1 MANKKQTC
9 LTIQIDRD
17 SLFKIINQEM
27 IDNNNEYNY
36 DMFIDAYNHN
46 IRHHN
51 NGSFEIIGDLFD
63 TVFERVKDGYDYE
76 DEDCRITHYPLDEDY
91 DGFDAYYDVD
101 DEEVIDIFFTFPYNE
116 TK

>member
-1 MANKKQTC
+1 MADKKQTC
-9 LTIQIDRD
+9 LTIQIDR
-17 SLFKIINQEM
+17 SNLFKIINQEM

-51 NGSFEIIGDLFD
+51 NGAFEIIGDLFD
-63 TVFERVKDGYDYE
+63 TVFDRVKDGYDYE

>member
-1 MANKKQTC
+1 MADKKQTC
-9 LTIQIDRD
+9 LTIQIDPNN
-17 SLFKIINQEM
+17 LFKIINQEM

-63 TVFERVKDGYDYE
+63 TVFDRVKDGEDYE
-76 DEDCRITHYPLDEDY
+76 DEDCRITNYPLEEDY

-101 DEEVIDIFFTFPYNE
+101 DEDVIDIFFTFPYNE
-116 TK
+116 KK